1 MLRFC
6 CPVYLQNSGRQGS
19 ALASTDKEL
28 SVLPALS
35 ASTIINRTVKI
46 GCYIFRN
53 PRQKH
58 VPSSDRHICLIISP
72 WAMLTRESL
81 LTFSWL
87 WVIYYSLFS
96 TSETK
101 TVFINSSP
109 NLESGRVR
117 VLSQSRV
124 ELKAKVFPVVSSLFS
139 FFFFF
144 KWRYHVLV
152 QALCWVRFYGQGTL
166 YSINSDLSCSFL
178 W

>member
-124 ELKAKVFPVVSSLFS
+124 ELKAKVFPVVSSLIS
-139 FFFFF
+139 FFFL